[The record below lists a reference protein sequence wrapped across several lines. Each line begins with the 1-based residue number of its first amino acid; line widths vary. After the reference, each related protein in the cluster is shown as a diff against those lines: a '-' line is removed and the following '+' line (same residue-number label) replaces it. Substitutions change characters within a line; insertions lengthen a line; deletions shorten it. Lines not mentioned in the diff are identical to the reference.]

1 MTPSSPTS
9 SGRARPRS
17 QRLVELDGV
26 RGLAAMIVLI
36 HHSLLTVP
44 VLGDVGARPGVIPT
58 STAAH

>member
-9 SGRARPRS
+9 SRRARPRS